1 MEELSARVDRERLA
15 HEAEDDVLAK
25 AQELKERF
33 HHVTKTQ
40 AYEDMD
46 RLFADLI
53 ASMRG
58 KTVLDYG
65 CGRGEM
71 SVKYLAAGAAAVV
84 GIDISEK
91 YVDEARQRC
100 NAEFRVMDA
109 HKLEFAE
116 ESFDFVVG
124 KGILH
129 HLDLKTAL
137 MEIKRVLKPGGRAM
151 FLEPLAD
158 NPLLR
163 LFRKL
168 TPEARTVDEKPLGK
182 SDLDFVTSQ
191 FESRSYHFGMLTAP
205 VAVLTSIVLPSRPR
219 NVLGD
224 IAHAIEGFARRR
236 RLWDHWHQYVL
247 LDLVKRA

>member
-1 MEELSARVDRERLA
+1 STRQRRPEGSMEELSARVDRERLA

-109 HKLEFAE
+109 HKLE
-116 ESFDFVVG
+116 
-124 KGILH
+124 
-129 HLDLKTAL
+129 
-137 MEIKRVLKPGGRAM
+137 
-151 FLEPLAD
+151 
-158 NPLLR
+158 
-163 LFRKL
+163 
-168 TPEARTVDEKPLGK
+168 
-182 SDLDFVTSQ
+182 
-191 FESRSYHFGMLTAP
+191 
-205 VAVLTSIVLPSRPR
+205 
-219 NVLGD
+219 
-224 IAHAIEGFARRR
+224 
-236 RLWDHWHQYVL
+236 
-247 LDLVKRA
+247 